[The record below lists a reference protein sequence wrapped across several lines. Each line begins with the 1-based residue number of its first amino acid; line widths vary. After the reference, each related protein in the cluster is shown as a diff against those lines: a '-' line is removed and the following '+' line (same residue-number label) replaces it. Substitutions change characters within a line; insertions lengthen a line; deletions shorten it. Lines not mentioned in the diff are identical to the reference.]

1 MLGKRRKKRRSGSA
15 FGEEL
20 PIAPM
25 LDMAF
30 QLLFYFV
37 VTFRVMPTE
46 GQIPLSLPKEEGG
59 PSAAVPS
66 ILDDE
71 PEEVIVQVTA
81 ADNGGIGSI
90 TLRTGRAV
98 ADGEK
103 LGADSSALFA
113 RLQALAKTAGQK
125 GSKLRLE
132 MGEFLNYQFVIK
144 LIDEARRAGFE
155 RVSPV
160 MLSQKP

>member
-1 MLGKRRKKRRSGSA
+1 MFGKRRKRR
-15 FGEEL
+15 FGAPVEPEL
-20 PIAPM
+20 PITPM
-25 LDMAF
+25 LDMSF

-37 VTFRVMPTE
+37 VTFKVTPTE

-71 PEEVIVQVTA
+71 PEEVVVQVTA
-81 ADNGGIGSI
+81 ADNGGIGAI
-90 TLRTGRAV
+90 TLRPGRAV
-98 ADGEK
+98 ADAEK
-103 LGADSSALFA
+103 LGADSNVLFA
-113 RLQALAKTAGQK
+113 RLQVLGKTAGQK

-132 MGEFLNYQFVIK
+132 MADILNYQFVIK

-160 MLSQKP
+160 LLSQKP